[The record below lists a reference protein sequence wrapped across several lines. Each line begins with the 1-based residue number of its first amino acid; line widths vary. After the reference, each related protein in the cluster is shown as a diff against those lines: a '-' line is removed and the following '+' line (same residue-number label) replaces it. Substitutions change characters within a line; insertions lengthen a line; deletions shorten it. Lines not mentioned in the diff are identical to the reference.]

1 MNSALSAALVCCTP
15 CRLAG
20 SRYGNTHPPACC
32 CILCGLSSC
41 PLNMGQMHEPCQ
53 LKKAGLQEVGHLGKN
68 LALCAGTLQV
78 CTLGVQLGQQLVPR
92 PFQPGHLFL

>member
-1 MNSALSAALVCCTP
+1 MVSALSAALFCCTP

-20 SRYGNTHPPACC
+20 SRYGNKHPPARC

-41 PLNMGQMHEPCQ
+41 PLNRGQMHN
-53 LKKAGLQEVGHLGKN
+53 LKKAGSQEVGHLGKD

-78 CTLGVQLGQQLVPR
+78 CALGVQLGQQLVPR
-92 PFQPGHLFL
+92 PFQLGHLLL